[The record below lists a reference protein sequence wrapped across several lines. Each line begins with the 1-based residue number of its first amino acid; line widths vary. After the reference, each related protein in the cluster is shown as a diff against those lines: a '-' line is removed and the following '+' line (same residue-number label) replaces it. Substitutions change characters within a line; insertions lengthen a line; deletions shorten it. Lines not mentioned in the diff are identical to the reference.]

1 MCVFFIY
8 FKVFNE
14 DDAEMSRD
22 IDSVNMTKMPF
33 ICLSKNVYKIFFSL
47 FSLFLDF
54 KIIHIKL
61 MHSQTS
67 ETVEAIVAQLMEK
80 QRNARQNA
88 LVKQLDQ
95 NCAESSCVSNGKHSF
110 NTTTRNIHS
119 KSYND
124 MLKRSDSVEHV
135 SNVNFNT
142 FESKVSHWI
151 SRCVCFMRVL
161 RIKCLVVNTFD
172 QLVGIKPCSRSGA
185 GFYLVV
191 SGAPSSTL
199 SRPSKLL

>member
-1 MCVFFIY
+1 
-8 FKVFNE
+8 
-14 DDAEMSRD
+14 
-22 IDSVNMTKMPF
+22 
-33 ICLSKNVYKIFFSL
+33 
-47 FSLFLDF
+47 
-54 KIIHIKL
+54 

-95 NCAESSCVSNGKHSF
+95 NCSESSCVSNGKHSF

-135 SNVNFNT
+135 SNANFNT

-151 SRCVCFMRVL
+151 LSCVFVESIGDGVL
-161 RIKCLVVNTFD
+161 GCA
-172 QLVGIKPCSRSGA
+172 RSNLELG
-185 GFYLVV
+185 
-191 SGAPSSTL
+191 
-199 SRPSKLL
+199 

>member
-1 MCVFFIY
+1 
-8 FKVFNE
+8 
-14 DDAEMSRD
+14 
-22 IDSVNMTKMPF
+22 
-33 ICLSKNVYKIFFSL
+33 
-47 FSLFLDF
+47 
-54 KIIHIKL
+54 

-135 SNVNFNT
+135 SNANFNT

-151 SRCVCFMRVL
+151 SSYAVFEGVVERVPS
-161 RIKCLVVNTFD
+161 CSFLVSLFEFVI
-172 QLVGIKPCSRSGA
+172 LYWV
-185 GFYLVV
+185 
-191 SGAPSSTL
+191 
-199 SRPSKLL
+199 

>member
-1 MCVFFIY
+1 
-8 FKVFNE
+8 
-14 DDAEMSRD
+14 
-22 IDSVNMTKMPF
+22 
-33 ICLSKNVYKIFFSL
+33 
-47 FSLFLDF
+47 
-54 KIIHIKL
+54 

-124 MLKRSDSVEHV
+124 MLKRSDSVETV
-135 SNVNFNT
+135 SNANFNT
-142 FESKVSHWI
+142 FESKVSLWI
-151 SRCVCFMRVL
+151 LSNDDFLGVEDGVL
-161 RIKCLVVNTFD
+161 RCGCKWE
-172 QLVGIKPCSRSGA
+172 
-185 GFYLVV
+185 
-191 SGAPSSTL
+191 
-199 SRPSKLL
+199 

>member
-1 MCVFFIY
+1 
-8 FKVFNE
+8 
-14 DDAEMSRD
+14 
-22 IDSVNMTKMPF
+22 
-33 ICLSKNVYKIFFSL
+33 
-47 FSLFLDF
+47 
-54 KIIHIKL
+54 

-95 NCAESSCVSNGKHSF
+95 NCVESSNCAANGKHSF

-135 SNVNFNT
+135 SNATFNT
-142 FESKVSHWI
+142 FDSKVSHI
-151 SRCVCFMRVL
+151 SFPVC
-161 RIKCLVVNTFD
+161 
-172 QLVGIKPCSRSGA
+172 P
-185 GFYLVV
+185 
-191 SGAPSSTL
+191 
-199 SRPSKLL
+199 LLLGKY